1 MKTIDAMNF
10 VGSKLKTAFEELSE
24 SNRLKVEI
32 PESIEEY
39 RLTHPNGAALVVYR
53 GSDYEDAGVSG
64 FTVQKRNMEIG
75 VILVVR
81 RKSERMNPE
90 EYVDFVLDKLSG
102 AETGAKFNSK
112 KVHAVQDEW
121 IKEENGI
128 WFYGVTFAFP
138 NDFVESAINNG

>member
-1 MKTIDAMNF
+1 MRTIDAMNF
-10 VGSKLKTAFEELSE
+10 IVSKLKSAFEELPVSK
-24 SNRLKVEI
+24 RLKVEI

-64 FTVQKRNMEIG
+64 YTVQKRNMEIG
-75 VILVVR
+75 VILAVR
-81 RKSERMNPE
+81 RKSERMQPE

-102 AETGAKFNSK
+102 TETEAKFNSK
-112 KVHAVQDEW
+112 KIHAVQDEW
-121 IKEENGI
+121 IKEDNGV

-138 NDFVESAINNG
+138 NDFVEEELR

>member
-1 MKTIDAMNF
+1 MRTIDAMNF
-10 VGSKLKTAFEELSE
+10 VVSKLKTAFEELTE
-24 SNRLKVEI
+24 SDRLKVEI

-64 FTVQKRNMEIG
+64 YVVQKRNMEIG
-75 VILVVR
+75 VIIAAR
-81 RKSERMNPE
+81 RKSERMHPE
-90 EYVDFVLDKLSG
+90 EYIDFVLDKLSG
-102 AETGAKFNSK
+102 TETEAKFNSK
-112 KVHAVQDEW
+112 KMRAVQDER
-121 IKEENGI
+121 IKEENGV